1 MKDLHLQRLK
11 TPSLLASGNPG
22 AFLSWQLYLGWAKE
36 KASVFYEGYP
46 VIEN

>member
-22 AFLSWQLYLGWAKE
+22 AFLLWQLYLGLDKE
-36 KASVFYEGYP
+36 KASALYEGYP